1 MNDYT
6 FRCASIS
13 EEGYYH
19 TIQVPAE
26 GHVECTCMGQSWC
39 SHIEATLVAGER
51 HMVHPDDR
59 AIADRAQIAA
69 KGRIG
74 PTPDWKS
81 NWRLHR
87 RWRGLPQRQ
96 SQAQKL
102 MHLGNPV
109 VSIEGRPTLRR
120 QSMDIAEAHE
130 WYVNPR
136 PTKGVLVHV
145 VEDKDSTTHAAEHA
159 RQLGLMIATH
169 EEWVTIAQIGRTLHS
184 HIEGLLKE
192 GKQS

>member
-1 MNDYT
+1 MTDYT

-13 EEGYYH
+13 EEGYFH
-19 TIQVPAE
+19 SIEVPAQ
-26 GHVECTCMGQSWC
+26 GHIQCTCMGQSWC

-51 HMVHPDDR
+51 HMVPPEDR
-59 AIADRAQIAA
+59 IIADKAQIAA

-74 PTPDWKS
+74 PTAEWKS
-81 NWRLHR
+81 NWRIHR
-87 RWRGLPQRQ
+87 RWRGLPARQ
-96 SQAQKL
+96 SAAQKL

-120 QSMDIAEAHE
+120 KSLEIAELYE

-136 PTKGVLVHV
+136 PSKGVLIHV
-145 VEDKDSTTHAAEHA
+145 VEDKESTTQAAEHA

-169 EEWVTIAQIGRTLHS
+169 EEWATIAPIGRSLHS

-192 GKQS
+192 SIQT